1 LLKRVLLREFAVQHV
16 LWQGYI
22 DTDYGRNVPEKGYKG
37 FRTYV
42 IDELGIN
49 VVGPSPSGLAIEFD
63 SDEEYVMFKL
73 QYG

>member
-1 LLKRVLLREFAVQHV
+1 MIRVPLREFALQTV
-16 LWQGYI
+16 LWQEYVAI
-22 DTDYGRNVPEKGYKG
+22 DYGRKVPEKGYKG

-42 IDELGIN
+42 MDKLGVI
-49 VVGPSPSGLAIEFD
+49 VAAETRTEGLTIEFN

>member
-1 LLKRVLLREFAVQHV
+1 VPLRDFAVQTV
-16 LWQGYI
+16 LWQDYVAI
-22 DTDYGRNVPEKGYKG
+22 DYGRKVPEKGYKG

-42 IDELGIN
+42 MDKLGVN
-49 VVGPSPSGLAIEFD
+49 VALAGVVGLTIEFN